1 MFQVAYQE
9 EESNGEVSCFI
20 SIIFHVFTII
30 HPYSCM
36 FKYLNVLAVD

>member
-1 MFQVAYQE
+1 MFQIAYQE
-9 EESNGEVSCFI
+9 EESNGDVSFFI
-20 SIIFHVFTII
+20 NIIFHVVTII